1 MPSPF
6 FVDPMNDQGANLAG
20 LGGMIGEAAQQKK
33 NLLKQQQMETEI
45 VDAYNTEDPNR
56 IAEVS
61 MKYPTLAENF
71 SKGLGIGDAMQKA
84 QAVDFATQILS
95 TDDDARKA
103 QLFEERIM
111 NLDAEGRDPV
121 NTQRLYDLFQTD
133 PDAAIKEMTI
143 GLASMDPQA
152 YEAYMTAETPAD
164 LETKPG
170 AVTDMGKL
178 AQDRDQG
185 YINDEQYRQGI
196 AALADETEDTF
207 TLASTLRQ
215 EMTKQSSDFT
225 TIADSYDRVTA
236 SEPTPAGDL
245 AMLFNYN
252 KMLDPGSVV
261 RPSEFAEAAATGSLG
276 ERMKAAIGRVVTGR
290 RLTDNQRNDFMRQAQ
305 NIFKTSQERNQN
317 DMNWFVQIG
326 EEKNIPRE
334 WLVID
339 RGAYPE
345 YEFEEYSWEDELQDT
360 GLSPDQNATDTP
372 VDQSA
377 VDAEMARRGL

>member
-121 NTQRLYDLFQTD
+121 NTKRLYDLFQTD

-372 VDQSA
+372 VDQAA
-377 VDAEMARRGL
+377 VDAELARRGL